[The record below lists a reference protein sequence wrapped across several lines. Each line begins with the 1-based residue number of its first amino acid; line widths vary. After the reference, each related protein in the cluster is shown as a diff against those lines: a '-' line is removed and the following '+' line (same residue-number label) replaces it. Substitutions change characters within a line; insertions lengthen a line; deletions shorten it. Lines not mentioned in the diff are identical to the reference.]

1 MRNHTW
7 GQVQSVLSCTGNHCS
22 TFPRGNRHQNANLHS
37 DASLSGVRLCLR
49 RSEKKGRSRP
59 LGHGLLSIK
68 GSPFI
73 MWLGF
78 MLQPG
83 DNTQRGTGLPRSPN
97 VPRVSPNHN
106 PTDVNVPLYG
116 HTALRWA
123 FGVNMRAS
131 ELGWFPMNYLAAST
145 RALMTV

>member
-1 MRNHTW
+1 MILNLDLLVLRAMDELFTMRHA
-7 GQVQSVLSCTGNHCS
+7 G
-22 TFPRGNRHQNANLHS
+22 
-37 DASLSGVRLCLR
+37 
-49 RSEKKGRSRP
+49 
-59 LGHGLLSIK
+59 
-68 GSPFI
+68 
-73 MWLGF
+73 
-78 MLQPG
+78 
-83 DNTQRGTGLPRSPN
+83 SPN

-106 PTDVNVPLYG
+106 PRDVNVPLYG